1 MNTKVIICLR
11 QYNNFFTSGDLRSTT
26 ESFTTLLTAVPTIS
40 KHLLRSSKLLEPFK
54 FSFADF
60 VSSIPLRLN
69 PTANY
74 RVNVHTHQTYNI
86 FQHTVICNTDIRN
99 ILCINQLLSETY
111 LELHLSK
118 KYNIFQRTVIFN
130 SDSRNISCINQLS
143 SETYLELHS
152 SKKYIS

>member
-1 MNTKVIICLR
+1 MCVNTIS
-11 QYNNFFTSGDLRSTT
+11 YNLFKAIQQFFFTSGDLRSTT

-74 RVNVHTHQTYNI
+74 RVNAHTHQAYNI
-86 FQHTVICNTDIRN
+86 FQHTVILNSDIRN
-99 ILCINQLLSETY
+99 IL
-111 LELHLSK
+111 
-118 KYNIFQRTVIFN
+118 
-130 SDSRNISCINQLS
+130 CINQLS

-152 SKKYIS
+152 SKKYNIFQHIVIFNSDSRNIIMYKSIII